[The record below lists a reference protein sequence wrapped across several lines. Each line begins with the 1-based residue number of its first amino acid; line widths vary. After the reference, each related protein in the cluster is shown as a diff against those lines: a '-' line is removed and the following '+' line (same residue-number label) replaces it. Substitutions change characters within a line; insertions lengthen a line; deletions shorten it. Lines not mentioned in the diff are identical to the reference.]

1 MAFSASWST
10 LLRELEELP
19 EDATLITPLSHD
31 QFKISSIQDQRV
43 VVNFLDRDIDPNRP
57 LQRDQF
63 ETLYRRITD
72 AHGGF
77 ELDRLPPD
85 ADAYPAVWSVHPR
98 FEIDEEQ
105 GVILER
111 EGPTSSQLLDTG
123 AEDDVADADRTE
135 PDLAVYADALLLVDA
150 LERHDVEYLEGMET
164 DALVNIYTLLSDV
177 QRNANEL
184 RKDVRSVLLDRLHH
198 DQPVAGQYGS
208 VQRTT
213 RRNRSLKDDEEVL
226 EVLEDAGID
235 RERVTSV
242 DSSKVDEAL
251 DVIEVSESEVYN
263 IEESEY
269 VRKAEVHEEQK
280 ETRLQGLKDQL
291 AAAEGDE
298 AEALREEINELEER
312 IAELTEFKSGTSF
325 HTRSEADP

>member
-1 MAFSASWST
+1 MSFIASWDT

-19 EDATLITPLSHD
+19 DEATLITPLSHD
-31 QFKISSIQDQRV
+31 RFTISDVQNQRV
-43 VVNFLDRDIDPNRP
+43 VVEFLDRDIDSNQP

-72 AHGGF
+72 AYGGF

-85 ADAYPAVWSVHPR
+85 ADAYPAVWSLHPR

-105 GVILER
+105 GVIIER
-111 EGPTSSQLLDTG
+111 EGPTSSQLLDTQSE
-123 AEDDVADADRTE
+123 EDIVDADRTE

-184 RKDVRSVLLDRLHH
+184 RKDVRSVLLNRLHH
-198 DQPVAGQYGS
+198 DKPVAGQYGS

-213 RRNRSLKDDEEVL
+213 RRNRTLKDEDEVL
-226 EVLEDAGID
+226 RILEDAGID
-235 RERVTSV
+235 RERVTTV

-251 DVIEVSESEVYN
+251 EVIEVAESDVYE

-291 AAAEGDE
+291 AAAEGEE
-298 AEALREEINELEER
+298 AEELRAEIDDLESR
-312 IAELTEFKSGTSF
+312 IEELTEFESGMSF
-325 HTRSEADP
+325 HTQSNADP

>member
-1 MAFSASWST
+1 MAFTASWDT
-10 LLRELEELP
+10 LLRKLEELP
-19 EDATLITPLSHD
+19 DEATLITPLSHNRFTIRD
-31 QFKISSIQDQRV
+31 VQNQRV
-43 VVNFLDRDIDPNRP
+43 IVEFLDRDIDPNQP

-105 GVILER
+105 GVIIER
-111 EGPTSSQLLDTG
+111 EGPTSSQLLDTQSE
-123 AEDDVADADRTE
+123 EDIVDADRTE

-184 RKDVRSVLLDRLHH
+184 RKDVRSVLLNRLHH

-208 VQRTT
+208 VQRTS
-213 RRNRSLKDDEEVL
+213 RRNRTLKDEDEVL
-226 EVLEDAGID
+226 SILEDAGID
-235 RERVTSV
+235 RERVTTV

-251 DVIEVSESEVYN
+251 EVVEVAESDVYE

-291 AAAEGDE
+291 AAAEGEE
-298 AEALREEINELEER
+298 AEELRAEIDNLESR
-312 IAELTEFKSGTSF
+312 IEELTEFESGMSF
-325 HTRSEADP
+325 HTQSNADP

>member
-1 MAFSASWST
+1 MAFTASWDT

-19 EDATLITPLSHD
+19 DEATLITPLSHD
-31 QFKISSIQDQRV
+31 RFTISDVQNQRV
-43 VVNFLDRDIDPNRP
+43 IVEFLDRDIDPNQP

-105 GVILER
+105 GVIIER
-111 EGPTSSQLLDTG
+111 EGPTSSQLLDTQSE
-123 AEDDVADADRTE
+123 EDIVDADRTE

-184 RKDVRSVLLDRLHH
+184 RKDVRSVLLNRLHH

-208 VQRTT
+208 V
-213 RRNRSLKDDEEVL
+213 
-226 EVLEDAGID
+226 
-235 RERVTSV
+235 
-242 DSSKVDEAL
+242 
-251 DVIEVSESEVYN
+251 
-263 IEESEY
+263 
-269 VRKAEVHEEQK
+269 
-280 ETRLQGLKDQL
+280 
-291 AAAEGDE
+291 
-298 AEALREEINELEER
+298 
-312 IAELTEFKSGTSF
+312 
-325 HTRSEADP
+325 